1 MIRLIWLHF
10 IFENIIWFQNVETT
24 NKILW
29 RCSSNDNKLAFFS
42 QENLIS
48 RENTLLFERKIVSLR
63 SEIFAIIPT
72 KNQTNIYMQDAV
84 VNKIKSKIAHGKFG
98 EIYFV
103 SSFPQYDVEYVTK
116 LLAIF
121 EREGIIS
128 RIAKGVY
135 VKARKTRFGVLY
147 PSAFELVTEI
157 AKRDKAVI
165 IPTGATAANRLGF
178 STQVPMNTSFLT
190 TGSGRKLSLGNRT
203 VTLKH
208 GAPRNFAFR
217 GKLMQELV
225 QALRSIGENNITK
238 EDEGQIAKLLAETPE
253 KDTIEHDL
261 LLAPVWMRQ
270 IIKRNIKGQDNE

>member
-1 MIRLIWLHF
+1 M
-10 IFENIIWFQNVETT
+10 EN
-24 NKILW
+24 
-29 RCSSNDNKLAFFS
+29 
-42 QENLIS
+42 
-48 RENTLLFERKIVSLR
+48 
-63 SEIFAIIPT
+63 
-72 KNQTNIYMQDAV
+72 AV
-84 VNKIKSKIAHGKFG
+84 VQQIRKRITRSKFG
-98 EIYFV
+98 EIFFV

-121 EREGIIS
+121 EKEGLVT

-135 VKARKTRFGVLY
+135 VKARKTRFGILY
-147 PSAFELVTEI
+147 PSAYELVKEI
-157 AKRDKAVI
+157 AKRDKAKV

-178 STQVPMNTSFLT
+178 STQVPMNTIFLT
-190 TGSGRKLSLGNRT
+190 TGSGRKLKLGNRT

-225 QALRSIGENNITK
+225 QALRSMGENNLTK

-253 KDTIEHDL
+253 KDTIGHDL

-270 IIKRNIKGQDNE
+270 IIKRNVKGQDNE

>member
-1 MIRLIWLHF
+1 M
-10 IFENIIWFQNVETT
+10 EN
-24 NKILW
+24 
-29 RCSSNDNKLAFFS
+29 
-42 QENLIS
+42 
-48 RENTLLFERKIVSLR
+48 
-63 SEIFAIIPT
+63 
-72 KNQTNIYMQDAV
+72 AV
-84 VNKIKSKIAHGKFG
+84 VQQIRKRITRSKFG
-98 EIYFV
+98 EIFFV

-121 EREGIIS
+121 EKDGLIT

-135 VKARKTRFGVLY
+135 VKARKTRFGILY
-147 PSAFELVTEI
+147 PSAYELVKEI
-157 AKRDKAVI
+157 AKRDKAKV

-178 STQVPMNTSFLT
+178 STQVPMNTIFLT
-190 TGSGRKLSLGNRT
+190 TGSGRKLKLGNRT

-225 QALRSIGENNITK
+225 QALRSMGENNITK

-253 KDTIEHDL
+253 KDTIGHDL

-270 IIKRNIKGQDNE
+270 IIKRNVKGQDNE